1 MARHRAA
8 LPRAIKRCLLR
19 GRAACHFLPCAACS
33 HVGRSRKPGTVRASP
48 PCAGDRAG
56 DTTGARCRQL
66 QQPRRCPTH
75 RGDRYGAAR
84 DGAQCPEGC
93 WGAGWSR
100 SCASL
105 LHALSHSERCWEEM
119 RAALL
124 AAKRGCG
131 HQPVQPPQGR
141 NAASEA
147 AHLYAEPNPEA
158 GGCGP
163 AALQAPG
170 RRGYKA
176 PTPTEHPP
184 TEHPSPRMSILL
196 MSIPQNAH
204 PPNARRRSAAFR
216 GRVPCA
222 QSRDVA
228 DATRGRSRPKGDA
241 GGTKRLRRA
250 SLLHDPHRP
259 ARCCALGA
267 FNPEPRVNVCRP
279 LKPLVG
285 SASFSE
291 RPLVCR
297 RVLIKAEGLGQPA
310 GRKNRLRN
318 V

>member
-1 MARHRAA
+1 M
-8 LPRAIKRCLLR
+8 
-19 GRAACHFLPCAACS
+19 
-33 HVGRSRKPGTVRASP
+33 RASP

-184 TEHPSPRMSILL
+184 TEHSPTEHPSPRMSILL

-204 PPNARRRSAAFR
+204 PPNARRRRSLSGKGSVRAEQRCGRCHTRAITSQRRRRGDKKAPESLAA
-216 GRVPCA
+216 
-222 QSRDVA
+222 S
-228 DATRGRSRPKGDA
+228 
-241 GGTKRLRRA
+241 
-250 SLLHDPHRP
+250 
-259 ARCCALGA
+259 
-267 FNPEPRVNVCRP
+267 
-279 LKPLVG
+279 
-285 SASFSE
+285 
-291 RPLVCR
+291 
-297 RVLIKAEGLGQPA
+297 
-310 GRKNRLRN
+310 
-318 V
+318 